1 MCPICRKHLLISDA
15 TSEDP
20 AAVDSPEGAATEE
33 ATPGVNSPEGGMVA
47 TSSILNTASEG
58 FF

>member
-1 MCPICRKHLLISDA
+1 LLISET
-15 TSEDP
+15 TSDDP

-33 ATPGVNSPEGGMVA
+33 TTPGVNSPEGGMV
-47 TSSILNTASEG
+47 TSSAILNAALEG